1 MQEKFEEFWTKEYH
15 GIIDSGQPQ
24 ILIDAWRHV
33 AWKGFV
39 AGYKAGAIEA
49 EWMMKQTTSNE
60 GYEL

>member
-1 MQEKFEEFWTKEYH
+1 MEEAFEEFWTTEYH

-39 AGYKAGAIEA
+39 AGYKAGTIEA
-49 EWMMKQTTSNE
+49 EWMMKQIPSNE